1 MKRIS
6 VFGALLA
13 AIALVASACTIGGPA
28 PTDWKVK
35 PGTIKVV
42 DGEDNDAGDEPY
54 VIQVGF
60 RSKLGVAGSSD
71 VQLSSQCYAQAVP
84 GPDAAPDGTT
94 VNVPAG
100 SADITFPQAQN
111 LDIGDVLLGTAPLE
125 IFGTLTF
132 AMERDGIFP
141 EGCAISDLL
150 GSALVPVMKD
160 ALNLLIAGSAVPP
173 TQEDL
178 INLIVSNL
186 GNFLNAVGNFLGAIL
201 EGLGNPDDI
210 MGVGV
215 QILLPT
221 AGTFTDL
228 LNTAFAIGGIFQPG
242 LEQGFIPID
251 SLPSSVKIRVGSLI
265 PSSATFDFPSD
276 VGHYVYTSNVGH

>member
-1 MKRIS
+1 MKRMTA
-6 VFGALLA
+6 VGALVVALS
-13 AIALVASACTIGGPA
+13 LVAAACTIGGPA

-35 PGTIKVV
+35 PSTIKVV

-60 RSKLGVAGSSD
+60 RSKLGVAGSSSA
-71 VQLSSQCYAQAVP
+71 QISSQCYAGALP

-94 VNVPAG
+94 VAVPPG
-100 SADITFPQAQN
+100 SADVSFPQAQN

-132 AMERDGIFP
+132 AMERDGVFT
-141 EGCAISDLL
+141 GCAISDAL
-150 GSALVPVMKD
+150 GSALVPVMTD

-173 TQEDL
+173 TQEALVD
-178 INLIVSNL
+178 LIVSNL
-186 GNFLNAVGNFLGAIL
+186 GNFLNAVGGFLAAFI

-210 MGVGV
+210 IGVGV

-221 AGTFTDL
+221 AGAFTDV
-228 LNTAFAIGGIFQPG
+228 LNTAFALGGIFQPG
-242 LEQGFIPID
+242 LEQGFIPI
-251 SLPSSVKIRVGSLI
+251 SGLPSSVKIKVGSLV
-265 PSSATFDFPSD
+265 PSSATFDFQSD
-276 VGHYVYTSNVGH
+276 VAHYVYSSTVGT

>member
-1 MKRIS
+1 MKRMTA
-6 VFGALLA
+6 VGALV
-13 AIALVASACTIGGPA
+13 IALSLVAAACTVGGPA

-35 PGTIKVV
+35 PTTIKVV

-60 RSKLGVAGSSD
+60 RSKLGVAGSSSA
-71 VQLSSQCYAQAVP
+71 QIASQCYAGALP
-84 GPDAAPDGTT
+84 APDAAPDGTT

-100 SADITFPQAQN
+100 SADVTFPEAQN

-132 AMERDGIFP
+132 AMERDGIFS
-141 EGCAISDLL
+141 GCAISDAL
-150 GSALVPVMKD
+150 GSALVPVMTD
-160 ALNLLIAGSAVPP
+160 ALNLLIAGSDVPP
-173 TQEDL
+173 TQDAL

-186 GNFLNAVGNFLGAIL
+186 GNFLNAVGGLLPPDI

-210 MGVGV
+210 VGVGV
-215 QILLPT
+215 QLLLPT
-221 AGTFTDL
+221 AGAFTDI

-242 LEQGFIPID
+242 LEQGFIPI
-251 SLPSSVKIRVGSLI
+251 SGLPSSVKIKVGSLV
-265 PSSATFDFPSD
+265 PSNATFDFQSD
-276 VGHYVYTSNVGH
+276 AAHYVYSSTIGH

>member
-1 MKRIS
+1 MKRMTA
-6 VFGALLA
+6 VGALVVALS
-13 AIALVASACTIGGPA
+13 LVAAACTIGGPA

-35 PGTIKVV
+35 PSTIKVV

-60 RSKLGVAGSSD
+60 RSKLGVAGSSSA
-71 VQLSSQCYAQAVP
+71 QISSQCYAGALP

-94 VNVPAG
+94 VAVPPG
-100 SADITFPQAQN
+100 SADVSFPQAQN

-132 AMERDGIFP
+132 AMERDGVFT
-141 EGCAISDLL
+141 GCAISDAL
-150 GSALVPVMKD
+150 GSALVPVMTD

-173 TQEDL
+173 TQEALVDL
-178 INLIVSNL
+178 IVANL
-186 GNFLNAVGNFLGAIL
+186 GNFLNAVGGFLAAFI

-210 MGVGV
+210 IGVGV

-221 AGTFTDL
+221 AGAFTDV
-228 LNTAFAIGGIFQPG
+228 LNTAFALGGIFQPG
-242 LEQGFIPID
+242 LEQGFIPI
-251 SLPSSVKIRVGSLI
+251 SGLPSSVKIKVGSLV
-265 PSSATFDFPSD
+265 PSSATFDFQSD
-276 VGHYVYTSNVGH
+276 VAHYVYSSTVGT

>member
-1 MKRIS
+1 MTA
-6 VFGALLA
+6 VGALVVALS
-13 AIALVASACTIGGPA
+13 LVAAACTIGGPA

-42 DGEDNDAGDEPY
+42 DGEDNDVGDEPY

-60 RSKLGVAGSSD
+60 RSKLGVAGSSAA
-71 VQLSSQCYAQAVP
+71 QISSQCYAGALP
-84 GPDAAPDGTT
+84 APDAAPDGTT
-94 VNVPAG
+94 LAVPAG
-100 SADITFPQAQN
+100 SADVTFPEAQN

-132 AMERDGIFP
+132 AMERDGIFS
-141 EGCAISDLL
+141 GCAISDAL
-150 GSALVPVMKD
+150 GSALVPVLND

-173 TQEDL
+173 TQEQLIDL
-178 INLIVSNL
+178 IVANL
-186 GNFLNAVGNFLGAIL
+186 GNFLNAVGGFLAAFI

-210 MGVGV
+210 VGVGV

-221 AGTFTDL
+221 AGAFTDL

-242 LEQGFIPID
+242 LEQGFIPI
-251 SLPSSVKIRVGSLI
+251 SGLPSSVKIKVGSLV
-265 PSSATFDFPSD
+265 PSNATFDFQSD
-276 VGHYVYTSNVGH
+276 AAHYVYSSTIGH